1 MRTTSNAAPGGYKMQ
16 QRSNVMDVAAFK
28 DNQLASPD
36 GTPPSNGLAEEAFRS
51 ATPSYY
57 RRGTQQ
63 GWLGTDYRP
72 DVGPAK
78 PLGLRPE
85 VNGTGSGITTEGSD
99 IIGLMEAVWFGPPSS
114 SYGTSGSSG
123 FSGFHDSATS
133 MSNGR
138 GGRTHTLDKVVV
150 GNGSGSNHSS
160 NRSRNSVGSVTSTGY
175 PPEAEQQQHPE
186 EPHAQRPNGTARK
199 LTSVQEATAAPSGL
213 QQQDDR
219 AQSCKAASTRGN
231 QGGNDWL
238 GTWAKR
244 QVHYAQPPPPSL
256 PAHIPGTPQ
265 PSDRSVARR
274 PLRSTDGEGN
284 DAAKC
289 ADDTATTSIGPEN
302 SEEGAAEE
310 GREEAEGELSS
321 QPTGQSEESDTLAD
335 DEEKLR
341 QAAWRWRF
349 NRRWAQEQARQMDPQ
364 YGLQAGDE
372 DGWDEALGY
381 MDACGPGWHLQI
393 ARTTSD
399 DGLANS
405 SLISHASGLSTCF
418 LGDSQRSRTLATT
431 GDGSGMGEATKGIV
445 QVARKAANLYEHQQA
460 IEDQVRERW
469 DSASHAG
476 MNWAGQELPAVQ
488 IDKFGRFPFVLVK
501 LSDRL
506 AGSKLLV
513 RGKNGRSEMQLVS
526 AVTKEVLGITSR
538 GRLPQAS
545 VTLMGSGS
553 MEWIRERD
561 RVINVSAGK
570 VVSGLD
576 GSIHSKEDVA
586 RLTAALTRAS
596 LPMHYRVTI
605 EGEKVS

>member
-1 MRTTSNAAPGGYKMQ
+1 MERT
-16 QRSNVMDVAAFK
+16 NVMDVSGFK
-28 DNQLASPD
+28 ETLSSPD

-51 ATPSYY
+51 ATPGYY
-57 RRGTQQ
+57 RRGVQQ
-63 GWLGTDYRP
+63 GWLGTDYVPEAR
-72 DVGPAK
+72 PAK
-78 PLGLRPE
+78 TIGAFAE
-85 VNGTGSGITTEGSD
+85 AGGNGNSETTEGSD
-99 IIGLMEAVWFGPPSS
+99 IVGLMEAVWFGPQSS

-138 GGRTHTLDKVVV
+138 GGRTRAVDKGLV
-150 GNGSGSNHSS
+150 GNSESNHSS
-160 NRSRNSVGSVTSTGY
+160 NRSRNSNGSAASTGHT
-175 PPEAEQQQHPE
+175 ADADQQQPAG
-186 EPHAQRPNGTARK
+186 EPHARSAHDNGKK
-199 LTSVQEATAAPSGL
+199 LTALQEASTAAANS
-213 QQQDDR
+213 QQQEDR
-219 AQSCKAASTRGN
+219 AQSCKAASTRGA
-231 QGGNDWL
+231 QGGEKGNDWL

-244 QVHYAQPPPPSL
+244 QVHYKQPPPPSL

-265 PSDRSVARR
+265 PSDRTVRR
-274 PLRSTDGEGN
+274 RAPGREGGGSGDSAKRKNSGEGATRMDSDACN
-284 DAAKC
+284 GADDGAGAAKGEDEAG
-289 ADDTATTSIGPEN
+289 AD
-302 SEEGAAEE
+302 
-310 GREEAEGELSS
+310 
-321 QPTGQSEESDTLAD
+321 QPTGRSEESDTLGD
-335 DEEKLR
+335 DDEKLR

-349 NRRWAQEQARQMDPQ
+349 NRRWAQEQARQMDPE

-405 SLISHASGLSTCF
+405 SLISHASGLSNCF
-418 LGDSQRSRTLATT
+418 LGDSQRSRTLAAT

-476 MNWAGQELPAVQ
+476 MSWAGQELPAVQ
-488 IDKFGRFPFVLVK
+488 IDKFGKFPFVLVK

-526 AVTKEVLGITSR
+526 TVTKEVLGVTSR

-553 MEWIRERD
+553 MEWSRERD

-596 LPMHYRVTI
+596 LPMHYRVNI
-605 EGEKVS
+605 EGEKAA